1 MLGKKTSQNP
11 EDEDADLELQD
22 ENIDDQELDST
33 EVEE

>member
-11 EDEDADLELQD
+11 EDEDSDVELQD
-22 ENIDDQELDST
+22 ENIEDDELDST